1 MALNEKQRRFCD
13 EFLANGGNATQ
24 AYKKVYPG
32 AKNDNVA
39 AVNANRLLR
48 NAKVQKYLD
57 EHSTAMED
65 HNSKIATA
73 EELQER
79 LTAFVREE
87 AKETVV
93 SSSGMKVEIP
103 IGIKDQLKA
112 IDMMLRLKG
121 MYRDKVDLNV
131 SPIVLQGY
139 EDVEN

>member
-1 MALNEKQRRFCD
+1 MNEQQKRFCD

-24 AYKKVYPG
+24 AYKKVYG
-32 AKNDNVA
+32 VKSDEVA
-39 AVNANRLLR
+39 SAAGSRLLGNVR
-48 NAKVQKYLD
+48 VKQYID